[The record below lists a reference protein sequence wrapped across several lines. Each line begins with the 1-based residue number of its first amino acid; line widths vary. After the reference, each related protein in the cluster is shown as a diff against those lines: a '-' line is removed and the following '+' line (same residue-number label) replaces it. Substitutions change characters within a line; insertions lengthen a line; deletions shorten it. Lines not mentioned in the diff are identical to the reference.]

1 MKREGRT
8 MSIEERRLE
17 QMKDIMQLQKG
28 KKNAISSRDL
38 ADKLGIRERDTFS
51 ITRSLI
57 EKTMRRY
64 AMPIGATNS
73 KPPGYFLIETREELD
88 QYMIILEQRK
98 LQIENRKNLVFQNY
112 VEQNGPIDGEEEEE

>member
-1 MKREGRT
+1 

>member
-1 MKREGRT
+1 VSK
-8 MSIEERRLE
+8 EERRLE
-17 QMKDIMQLQKG
+17 QTKSIMQLHRG
-28 KKNAISSRDL
+28 KKNTISSRDL
-38 ADKLGIRERDTFS
+38 ADKLGIKERDTFS
-51 ITRSLI
+51 MTRSLI

-64 AMPIGATNS
+64 SMPIGATNS

-112 VEQNGPIDGEEEEE
+112 IEQHGPIDGEEDEE